1 MKKKYSFRFRGV
13 EKNLYRRYGF
23 LRGTDYGAYDA
34 QQALVELQK
43 NLHESTLL
51 TVTVKD
57 LEASQTYHFESVLV
71 DPVGTEFNLLDELQ
85 HQLLE
90 AGEAIDGARIYTEI
104 NRQFNTE
111 AEAARPSPQSYA
123 RPVAPALQKKNML
136 QKMFPYMFK
145 SKTTEQVQQIYHQP
159 IFPPREENIV
169 DIPVMQHPAAP
180 KAALKEAHTLYDY
193 EMVVVK
199 IDGQEIRCE
208 FQSGNPNETRNTAL
222 KNYFPI
228 EGKYLIVDTEKILVT
243 EIKAC
248 RLEKVEAFDIFSV
261 PEYVDDFEATDTFTS
276 LTELPE

>member
-1 MKKKYSFRFRGV
+1 MKKKYSFRFRAV
-13 EKNLYRRYGF
+13 EKNLYRKYGF
-23 LRGTDYGAYDA
+23 LRGTDYGVYDA
-34 QQALVELQK
+34 QQTLVELQK

-51 TVTVKD
+51 TVTMKD

-85 HQLLE
+85 CQLLE

-123 RPVAPALQKKNML
+123 RPVAPAPQKKNML

-145 SKTTEQVQQIYHQP
+145 SKTMEQVQQVYHQP
-159 IFPPREENIV
+159 IFPPREEPNA
-169 DIPVMQHPAAP
+169 DTPVMSQPAVFKVAP
-180 KAALKEAHTLYDY
+180 KEVQSLYDY
-193 EMVVVK
+193 EMVIVQT
-199 IDGQEIRCE
+199 DGQEIRCE
-208 FQSGNPNETRNTAL
+208 FQSGNPNESRNTAL

-228 EGKYLIVDTEKILVT
+228 EGKYLIVNTEKILVSK
-243 EIKAC
+243 IKAC

-261 PEYVDDFEATDTFTS
+261 PEYVDDLEAADTFTN